1 MDGGGGSGGDQLSL
15 SPFNVISD
23 GEDNGEVDE
32 AMLEDGEVPEEDTV
46 GVSLG
51 AILATPEGR
60 VDLRR
65 LIGENPELAG
75 NVTMMLQDQLAPD
88 VRERTLE
95 LQVSSNS
102 CLIFEKN
109 ENKTLLLNN
118 LLSCFA
124 AHEGHAVPC

>member
-1 MDGGGGSGGDQLSL
+1 MDGGGGSSGDQLSL

-32 AMLEDGEVPEEDTV
+32 AMLEDGEVPEEDAV

-51 AILATPEGR
+51 SILATPEGR
-60 VDLRR
+60 VNLRR

-88 VRERTLE
+88 VREQTLE

-102 CLIFEKN
+102 CLNVEKIKIN
-109 ENKTLLLNN
+109 
-118 LLSCFA
+118 F
-124 AHEGHAVPC
+124 VY